1 MAQKVGR
8 REKLAQKVGRRELY
22 SPSLVCNYFFLFS
35 LQTQELLNCIL
46 GFNFVKRPEQYGSK
60 SKGRPAFMKKTKNFH
75 CNSQVPRKN
84 RRRSFFL
91 YTFKFLRSMVRFTDL
106 TVSTKVPAV
115 CQSVNYKR

>member
-1 MAQKVGR
+1 MGAKAKEG
-8 REKLAQKVGRRELY
+8 LHSG
-22 SPSLVCNYFFLFS
+22 
-35 LQTQELLNCIL
+35 
-46 GFNFVKRPEQYGSK
+46 
-60 SKGRPAFMKKTKNFH
+60 KKTKNFH

-91 YTFKFLRSMVRFTDL
+91 YTFKFLRSMVRFSDL